1 MNKKDTHLRD
11 QTLMC
16 VCKHKYIEQFGIQC
30 NYYITY
36 LFMLSQ
42 ALVSKFRKLNIG
54 GGDNY
59 RRVQANKFYIL

>member
-1 MNKKDTHLRD
+1 
-11 QTLMC
+11 MC

-54 GGDNY
+54 GSDNY